1 MRRLELKIPSDPA
14 FLTIMRQVTSA
25 VGAMAGLSPEEVN
38 AVVLA
43 VDEACTNVIKHAYKY
58 DYSQHMV
65 LNCELR
71 SDRLELRLRDFG
83 AKCDLSRIRSRD
95 LDDVKPGGLGV
106 HIINEVMDE
115 VEYDTRHA
123 VGTELKMTKFL
134 KPAGLTDSTG
144 STRSPSHPARPE
156 QSRRERSEGV
166 KADGS

>member
-1 MRRLELKIPSDPA
+1 MRRLELRIPSDPA
-14 FLTIMRQVTSA
+14 FLTIVRQVTSA

-38 AVVLA
+38 CVVLA
-43 VDEACTNVIKHAYKY
+43 IDEACTNIIKHAYKY

-83 AKCDLSRIRSRD
+83 TKCDLSYIRSRD

-106 HIINEVMDE
+106 HIISEVMDE

-134 KPAGLTDSTG
+134 KPAGSADSTDSTG
-144 STRSPSHPARPE
+144 SRSRPE
-156 QSRRERSEGV
+156 HVEGV